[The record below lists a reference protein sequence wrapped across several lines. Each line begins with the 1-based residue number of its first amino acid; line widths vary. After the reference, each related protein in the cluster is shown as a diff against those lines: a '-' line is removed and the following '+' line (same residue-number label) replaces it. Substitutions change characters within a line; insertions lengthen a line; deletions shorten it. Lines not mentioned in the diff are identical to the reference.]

1 MVGHWIRT
9 SRNWIDK
16 VSRNSKSVSFRW
28 RVFYPKAE
36 KKLYNWIIDQRK
48 VSLAVNYSIIRVKM
62 LEIIKELDIVTL
74 YDDLTNSFRLSNCW
88 LYAFMKR
95 QKLSLRQCIKI
106 RQKFPN

>member
-1 MVGHWIRT
+1 
-9 SRNWIDK
+9 
-16 VSRNSKSVSFRW
+16 
-28 RVFYPKAE
+28 
-36 KKLYNWIIDQRK
+36 
-48 VSLAVNYSIIRVKM
+48 M